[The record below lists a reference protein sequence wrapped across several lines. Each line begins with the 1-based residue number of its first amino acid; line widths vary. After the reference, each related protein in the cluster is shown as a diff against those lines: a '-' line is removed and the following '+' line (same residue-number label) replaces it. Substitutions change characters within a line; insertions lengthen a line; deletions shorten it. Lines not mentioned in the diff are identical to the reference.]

1 MVRVIIIKI
10 NRKKIINKYKNKDL
24 KRKVKHKF
32 Q

>member
-1 MVRVIIIKI
+1 MVKAIIIKI
-10 NRKKIINKYKNKDL
+10 NKKRIINKYKNKDL

>member
-10 NRKKIINKYKNKDL
+10 NRKRIINKYKNKDL
-24 KRKVKHKF
+24 KRKEKHKF